1 MALSSNVMLD
11 KVKTL
16 FQTDL
21 NNILKKELHNEN
33 RVNLYSVGE
42 YWAAFEKSAYLLGQM
57 LHDDTPPIVL
67 YINEY
72 PFPIVMQSLHYR
84 TVDDMCRK
92 HIMSRK
98 SLEYL
103 QFATH
108 PTDEV
113 AYKEW
118 YRENVLDD

>member
-67 YINEY
+67 YIMFAGLWFLL
-72 PFPIVMQSLHYR
+72 PFVQMQIL
-84 TVDDMCRK
+84 
-92 HIMSRK
+92 
-98 SLEYL
+98 
-103 QFATH
+103 
-108 PTDEV
+108 
-113 AYKEW
+113 
-118 YRENVLDD
+118 